1 MIKRVMLSGI
11 GVIAVVAFG
20 VVSFAQR
27 ITLVALAPIEVVDL
41 AVANPAQTRVVGII
55 SAGEEVAV
63 LGCTDIK
70 HYIAPQVRLLDGT
83 RGFVLVGEFRLQRHS
98 AWHLTH
104 QTGAPLVFSC

>member
-1 MIKRVMLSGI
+1 MIKRVLLSGI

-27 ITLVALAPIEVVDL
+27 ITLVAQAPIEVVDR
-41 AVANPAQTRVVGII
+41 AVPDPAQTKVVGSI

-63 LGCTDIK
+63 LGCSDIK

-83 RGFVLVGEFRLQRHS
+83 RGVVLVGEFKLKRHS
-98 AWHLTH
+98 PWHLSP
-104 QTGAPLVFSC
+104 QTNAPLVFSC